1 MARLYLSPPD
11 VGPREREL
19 LLAAFDS
26 NWVAPAGPDLGL
38 FEEALADRCGR
49 KYAVALSSGTAAIH
63 LGLLISGVERGDHV
77 MVSSFTFAGSVN
89 PVAYLGAVPVLV
101 DSDTESWNMDPALV
115 ADELARRAKAGEK
128 QPAAVLAVDLYGQ
141 SANLPALQAAC
152 EPYGVPVY
160 EDAAEAVGASAF
172 GKRAG
177 SFGDW
182 AAVSFNGNKI
192 ITTGGGG
199 ALVTDDA
206 AFADRVRYLSTQARM
221 PVVHYEHT
229 DIGFNYRM
237 SNLLAAVGRG
247 QLESLPGKVARRTEI
262 NIRYRAALNQ
272 PGLSWQPI
280 PEWSRP
286 NNWLT
291 CMVLDPAVQATV
303 NGMCACDRV
312 RAALDAEDIECRPMW
327 KPMHLQPV
335 FADAP
340 ALVNGVSERLFHTGL
355 CLPSGSSMT
364 DADVDR
370 VIAIIAAT
378 LV

>member
-1 MARLYLSPPD
+1 
-11 VGPREREL
+11 
-19 LLAAFDS
+19 
-26 NWVAPAGPDLGL
+26 
-38 FEEALADRCGR
+38 
-49 KYAVALSSGTAAIH
+49 
-63 LGLLISGVERGDHV
+63 
-77 MVSSFTFAGSVN
+77 MVSSFTFAGSLN
-89 PVAYLGAVPVLV
+89 PVAYVGATPVLV
-101 DSDTESWNMDPALV
+101 DSDEVSWNIDPDLV
-115 ADELARRAKAGEK
+115 AAELQRRAKAGEK
-128 QPAAVLAVDLYGQ
+128 QPAALLAVDLYGQ
-141 SANLPALQAAC
+141 AADLPALIAVC

-160 EDAAEAVGASAF
+160 EDAAEGVGAFAF
-172 GKRAG
+172 DKHAG
-177 SFGDW
+177 SFGHW

-247 QLESLPGKVARRTEI
+247 QLEGLDEKVARRTEI
-262 NIRYRAALNQ
+262 NQRYRA
-272 PGLSWQPI
+272 GLTQAGISWQPV
-280 PEWSRP
+280 PAWSQP

-291 CMVLDPAVQATV
+291 CMVLDPAVFPDR
-303 NGMCACDRV
+303 NGMSACDRV
-312 RAALDAEDIECRPMW
+312 RAALDGEDIECRPLW

-340 ALVNGVSERLFHTGL
+340 ALVNGVSERLFRTGL

-370 VIAIIAAT
+370 VIGIISAT
-378 LV
+378 LG